1 MIINP
6 KNDSSTS
13 DFWRISGVEL
23 QIFCFFLVLLSTFY
37 YLCGINTFYMLERI
51 LKLREIEDDSLFL
64 WGSRQTGKS
73 TLLKALFPKAHL
85 YDLLKTDVRMA
96 FQLRPALLRE
106 ECELLDEGEL
116 VIIDEVQKVPAL
128 LDEVHWLMENRGLR
142 FILSG
147 SSARKLR
154 RSGANLL
161 GGRALRFT
169 LFPFVSAEIP
179 DFDLHRALNNG
190 MLPRHYLVAD
200 PSKRIQA
207 YIGDYL
213 QQEIV
218 EEAIVRQLDAFTR
231 FLQVA
236 ALSNT
241 EIVNYTNIAQDCGVS
256 AKTVKEY
263 FAILEETML
272 GFYLPAYT
280 KMIKRKLIQSPKF
293 YYFDVAIPN
302 HLLHRRILQPGTD
315 IYGHA
320 LEHFVVQELRAFVS
334 YTFGEDKIMSYWR
347 TLDNKYEVDV
357 MICDALTQRVE
368 IAIEVKSA
376 DHVFSNDTKGLKAFS
391 EEHPD
396 AKLILLSMEER
407 PRMLNGIEVWPVT
420 QFLQGLWNRKWL

>member
-1 MIINP
+1 M
-6 KNDSSTS
+6 
-13 DFWRISGVEL
+13 
-23 QIFCFFLVLLSTFY
+23 
-37 YLCGINTFYMLERI
+37 
-51 LKLREIEDDSLFL
+51 
-64 WGSRQTGKS
+64 
-73 TLLKALFPKAHL
+73 
-85 YDLLKTDVRMA
+85 YDLLKTDVRMS

-128 LDEVHWLMENRGLR
+128 LDEVHWLIENRGLR

-161 GGRALRFT
+161 GGRALRRT
-169 LFPFVSAEIP
+169 LFPLVSAEIP
-179 DFDLHRALNNG
+179 DFNLQRALNNG

-200 PSKRIQA
+200 ARNRIQA

-218 EEAIVRQLDAFTR
+218 EEAVVRQLDAFTR

-280 KMIKRKLIQSPKF
+280 RVVKRRLIQSPKF

-302 HLLHRRILQPGTD
+302 HLLRRVPLQAGTD

-320 LEHFVVQELRAFVS
+320 LEHLVVQELRAYLS
-334 YTFGEDKIMSYWR
+334 YYYGEDKTLSYWR
-347 TLDNKYEVDV
+347 TLDNKYEVDA
-357 MICDALTQRVE
+357 IIGDAE
-368 IAIEVKSA
+368 IAIEVKSS
-376 DHVFSNDTKGLKAFS
+376 DNVTSHDTKGLKAFG
-391 EEHPD
+391 EEHPE
-396 AKLILLSMEER
+396 AKLILISMEDR
-407 PRMLNGIEVWPVT
+407 PRKLNNIDIWPVE
-420 QFLQGLWNRKWL
+420 QFLPRLWARKVI

>member
-1 MIINP
+1 
-6 KNDSSTS
+6 
-13 DFWRISGVEL
+13 
-23 QIFCFFLVLLSTFY
+23 
-37 YLCGINTFYMLERI
+37 MLERI
-51 LKLREIEDDSLFL
+51 LKLKEIENDSLFL

-73 TLLKALFPKAHL
+73 TLLRALFPNARL

-106 ECELLDEGEL
+106 ECEMLDEGEL

-128 LDEVHWLMENRGLR
+128 LDEVHWLIENRGLR

-161 GGRALRFT
+161 GGRALRCM
-169 LFPFVSAEIP
+169 LFPLVSAEIP
-179 DFDLHRALNNG
+179 DFDVERALNNG
-190 MLPRHYLVAD
+190 MLPRHYLVED

-241 EIVNYTNIAQDCGVS
+241 EIVNYTNIAQDCAVS

-263 FAILEETML
+263 FTILEETML

-280 KMIKRKLIQSPKF
+280 RTVKRRLTLSPKF

-302 HLLHRRILQPGTD
+302 HLLHRVPLKKGTD

-320 LEHFVVQELRAFVS
+320 TEHLVVQELRAFLS
-334 YTFGEDKIMSYWR
+334 YTYGEEMVMSYWR
-347 TLDNKYEVDV
+347 TLDGKYEVDV
-357 MICDALTQRVE
+357 LISDGTSNEVRM
-368 IAIEVKSA
+368 AIEVKSS
-376 DHVFSNDTKGLKAFS
+376 DNVTSSDTKGLKAFG

-407 PRMLNGIEVWPVT
+407 PRMMNGIEIWPVE
-420 QFLQGLWNRKWL
+420 QFLQRLWDGKMI

>member
-1 MIINP
+1 
-6 KNDSSTS
+6 
-13 DFWRISGVEL
+13 
-23 QIFCFFLVLLSTFY
+23 
-37 YLCGINTFYMLERI
+37 MLERL
-51 LKLREIEDDSLFL
+51 LKLREVEEDSLFL

-73 TLLKALFPKAHL
+73 TLLKALFPKARL

-106 ECELLDEGEL
+106 ECELLDEGDL

-128 LDEVHWLMENRGLR
+128 LDEVHWLMENRGMR

-179 DFDLHRALNNG
+179 DFDLQRALNNG

-236 ALSNT
+236 AMSNT

-280 KMIKRKLIQSPKF
+280 KVIKRKL
-293 YYFDVAIPN
+293 
-302 HLLHRRILQPGTD
+302 LHRRVVQPGTD
-315 IYGHA
+315 IYGHT

-334 YTFGEDKIMSYWR
+334 YTFGEDKILSYWR

-357 MICDALTQRVE
+357 LICDALTNRVE
-368 IAIEVKSA
+368 VAIEIKSA
-376 DHVFSNDTKGLKAFS
+376 DHVVSNDTKGLKAFG

-396 AKLILLSMEER
+396 TKLILLSMEER
-407 PRMLNGIEVWPVT
+407 PRLLNGIEIWPVID
-420 QFLQGLWNRKWL
+420 FLAKLWNRKWL

>member
-1 MIINP
+1 M
-6 KNDSSTS
+6 
-13 DFWRISGVEL
+13 
-23 QIFCFFLVLLSTFY
+23 
-37 YLCGINTFYMLERI
+37 
-51 LKLREIEDDSLFL
+51 
-64 WGSRQTGKS
+64 
-73 TLLKALFPKAHL
+73 
-85 YDLLKTDVRMA
+85 
-96 FQLRPALLRE
+96 
-106 ECELLDEGEL
+106 
-116 VIIDEVQKVPAL
+116 
-128 LDEVHWLMENRGLR
+128 
-142 FILSG
+142 
-147 SSARKLR
+147 SA
-154 RSGANLL
+154 
-161 GGRALRFT
+161 
-169 LFPFVSAEIP
+169 
-179 DFDLHRALNNG
+179 
-190 MLPRHYLVAD
+190 PRHYLVSD
-200 PSKRIQA
+200 PSRRIQS

-263 FAILEETML
+263 FSILEETML

-280 KMIKRKLIQSPKF
+280 KVVKRKLLQSPKF

-334 YTFGEDKIMSYWR
+334 YTFGEDKTMNYWR

-357 MICDALTQRVE
+357 LICDALTNHVE
-368 IAIEVKSA
+368 VAIEVKSA
-376 DHVFSNDTKGLKAFS
+376 DHVVSSDTKGLKVFS

-396 AKLILLSMEER
+396 TKLIMLSMEER
-407 PRMLNGIEVWPVT
+407 PRMLNGIEVWPVS
-420 QFLQGLWNRKWL
+420 QFLPRLWEGKIL

>member
-1 MIINP
+1 
-6 KNDSSTS
+6 
-13 DFWRISGVEL
+13 
-23 QIFCFFLVLLSTFY
+23 
-37 YLCGINTFYMLERI
+37 MLERI
-51 LKLREIEDDSLFL
+51 LKLQEIADDSLFL

-73 TLLKALFPKAHL
+73 TLLKALFPDAHL
-85 YDLLKTDVRMA
+85 YDLLKTDVRTA
-96 FQLRPALLRE
+96 FQLRPSLLRE
-106 ECELLDEGEL
+106 ECEMLDEGEL

-161 GGRALRFT
+161 GGRALRRT
-169 LFPFVSAEIP
+169 LFPLVSAEIP
-179 DFDLHRALNNG
+179 DFDLNRAINNG
-190 MLPRHYLVAD
+190 LLPRHYLVAD

-218 EEAIVRQLDAFTR
+218 EEAVVRQLDAFTR

-236 ALSNT
+236 ALSDT
-241 EIVNYTNIAQDCGVS
+241 EIVNYTNIAQDCGIS

-272 GFYLPAYT
+272 GFNLPAFT
-280 KMIKRKLIQSPKF
+280 RVVKRRVIQSPKF

-302 HLLHRRILQPGTD
+302 YLLRRTPLQPGTD
-315 IYGHA
+315 TYGHA
-320 LEHFVVQELRAFVS
+320 LEHFVIQELRAFLS
-334 YTFGEDKIMSYWR
+334 YNFGEDKTLCYWR
-347 TLDNKYEVDV
+347 TLDNKYEVDA
-357 MICDALTQRVE
+357 IIGDAEV
-368 IAIEVKSA
+368 AIEVKSSDNVA
-376 DHVFSNDTKGLKAFS
+376 SRDTKGLKAFG

-396 AKLILLSMEER
+396 AKLILLSMEGR
-407 PRMLNGIEVWPVT
+407 PRMLNGVEVWPVA
-420 QFLQGLWNRKWL
+420 QFLPRLWDRKVI

>member
-1 MIINP
+1 
-6 KNDSSTS
+6 
-13 DFWRISGVEL
+13 
-23 QIFCFFLVLLSTFY
+23 
-37 YLCGINTFYMLERI
+37 MLERL
-51 LKLREIEDDSLFL
+51 LKLREVEEDSLFL

-73 TLLKALFPKAHL
+73 TLLKALFPKARL

-106 ECELLDEGEL
+106 ECELLDEGDL

-128 LDEVHWLMENRGLR
+128 LDEVHWLMENRGMR

-179 DFDLHRALNNG
+179 DFDLQRALNNG

-236 ALSNT
+236 AMSNT

-280 KMIKRKLIQSPKF
+280 KVIKRKLIQSPKF

-315 IYGHA
+315 IYGHT

-334 YTFGEDKIMSYWR
+334 YTFGEDKILSYWR

-357 MICDALTQRVE
+357 LICDALTNRVE
-368 IAIEVKSA
+368 VAIEIKSA
-376 DHVFSNDTKGLKAFS
+376 DHVVSNDTKGLKAFG

-396 AKLILLSMEER
+396 TKLILLSMEER
-407 PRMLNGIEVWPVT
+407 PRLLNGIEIWPVID
-420 QFLQGLWNRKWL
+420 FLAKLWNRKWL

>member
-1 MIINP
+1 
-6 KNDSSTS
+6 
-13 DFWRISGVEL
+13 
-23 QIFCFFLVLLSTFY
+23 
-37 YLCGINTFYMLERI
+37 
-51 LKLREIEDDSLFL
+51 
-64 WGSRQTGKS
+64 
-73 TLLKALFPKAHL
+73 
-85 YDLLKTDVRMA
+85 
-96 FQLRPALLRE
+96 
-106 ECELLDEGEL
+106 
-116 VIIDEVQKVPAL
+116 IDEVQKVPAL

-169 LFPFVSAEIP
+169 LFPLVSAEIP

-190 MLPRHYLVAD
+190 LLPRHYLVAD
-200 PSKRIQA
+200 PSKRIQS

-263 FAILEETML
+263 FSILEETML

-280 KMIKRKLIQSPKF
+280 KVIKRKLIQSPKF

-302 HLLHRRILQPGTD
+302 HLLHRKTLQTGTD

-334 YTFGEDKIMSYWR
+334 YTFGADKIMNYWR

-357 MICDALTQRVE
+357 LICDALTNKVDV
-368 IAIEVKSA
+368 AIEVKSA
-376 DHVFSNDTKGLKAFS
+376 DHVVSSDTKGLKAFS
-391 EEHPD
+391 EEHPET
-396 AKLILLSMEER
+396 KLILLSMEER
-407 PRMLNGIEVWPVT
+407 PRMLNGIEVWPIT
-420 QFLQGLWNRKWL
+420 QFLQRLWGGKVLG

>member
-1 MIINP
+1 M
-6 KNDSSTS
+6 S
-13 DFWRISGVEL
+13 
-23 QIFCFFLVLLSTFY
+23 
-37 YLCGINTFYMLERI
+37 
-51 LKLREIEDDSLFL
+51 
-64 WGSRQTGKS
+64 
-73 TLLKALFPKAHL
+73 
-85 YDLLKTDVRMA
+85 

-280 KMIKRKLIQSPKF
+280 KVIKRKLIQSPKF

-302 HLLHRRILQPGTD
+302 HLLHRKILQPGTD

-357 MICDALTQRVE
+357 MICDALTHQVE
-368 IAIEVKSA
+368 VAIEVKSA
-376 DHVFSNDTKGLKAFS
+376 DHVVSSDTKGLKAFS

-396 AKLILLSMEER
+396 AKQILLSMEER

>member
-1 MIINP
+1 
-6 KNDSSTS
+6 
-13 DFWRISGVEL
+13 
-23 QIFCFFLVLLSTFY
+23 
-37 YLCGINTFYMLERI
+37 MLERI
-51 LKLREIEDDSLFL
+51 LTLQEIADDSLFL

-73 TLLKALFPKAHL
+73 TLLKMLFPKARM
-85 YDLLKTDVRMA
+85 YDLLKTDVRMS

-128 LDEVHWLMENRGLR
+128 LDEVHWLIENRGLR

-161 GGRALRFT
+161 GGRALRRT
-169 LFPFVSAEIP
+169 LFPLVSAEIP
-179 DFDLHRALNNG
+179 DFNLQRALNNG

-200 PSKRIQA
+200 ARNRIQA

-218 EEAIVRQLDAFTR
+218 EEAVVRQLDAFTR

-280 KMIKRKLIQSPKF
+280 RVVKRRLIQSPKF

-302 HLLHRRILQPGTD
+302 HLLRRVPLQAGTD

-320 LEHFVVQELRAFVS
+320 LEHLVVQELRAYLS
-334 YTFGEDKIMSYWR
+334 YYYGEDKTLSYWR
-347 TLDNKYEVDV
+347 TLDNKYEVDA
-357 MICDALTQRVE
+357 IIGDAE
-368 IAIEVKSA
+368 IAIEVKSS
-376 DHVFSNDTKGLKAFS
+376 DNVTSHDTKGLKAFG
-391 EEHPD
+391 EEHPE
-396 AKLILLSMEER
+396 AKLILISMEDR
-407 PRMLNGIEVWPVT
+407 PRKLNNIDIWPVE
-420 QFLQGLWNRKWL
+420 QFLPRLWARKVI

>member
-1 MIINP
+1 
-6 KNDSSTS
+6 
-13 DFWRISGVEL
+13 
-23 QIFCFFLVLLSTFY
+23 
-37 YLCGINTFYMLERI
+37 
-51 LKLREIEDDSLFL
+51 
-64 WGSRQTGKS
+64 
-73 TLLKALFPKAHL
+73 
-85 YDLLKTDVRMA
+85 
-96 FQLRPALLRE
+96 
-106 ECELLDEGEL
+106 
-116 VIIDEVQKVPAL
+116 
-128 LDEVHWLMENRGLR
+128 
-142 FILSG
+142 
-147 SSARKLR
+147 
-154 RSGANLL
+154 
-161 GGRALRFT
+161 

-200 PSKRIQA
+200 PSKRIQS

-256 AKTVKEY
+256 GKTVKEY
-263 FAILEETML
+263 FSILEETML

-280 KMIKRKLIQSPKF
+280 KVIKRKLIQSPKF

-320 LEHFVVQELRAFVS
+320 LEHFVIQELRAFIS
-334 YTFGEDKIMSYWR
+334 YTYGEDKTMSYWR

-357 MICDALTQRVE
+357 LICDALTNNVE
-368 IAIEVKSA
+368 VAIEVKSA
-376 DHVFSNDTKGLKAFS
+376 DHVVSGDTKGLKAFS
-391 EEHPD
+391 EDHPD
-396 AKLILLSMEER
+396 TKQFLLSMEER

-420 QFLQGLWNRKWL
+420 QFLQRLWGGKVLGFTS